1 MTRSEMREIAMHVS
15 FALGIYPRPV
25 DELLD
30 ALLDK
35 DYYRTLAEEDELYAD
50 YPSKKQINY
59 LHQVARGLGEHLI
72 ELDFYIEK
80 YAQNWK
86 VGRISRVA
94 VAIMRVSMYEILYV
108 PEVPGSVAINE
119 AVEMAK
125 KYEDKDTVSFIN
137 GILGSFIRG
146 ELSE

>member
-1 MTRSEMREIAMHVS
+1 MHIS
-15 FALGIYPRPV
+15 FALGANPRPAEAYL

-30 ALLDK
+30 K
-35 DYYRTLAEEDELYAD
+35 TYYETLGEEDDLYAE
-50 YPSKKQINY
+50 YPSKKQIAY
-59 LHQVARGLGEHLI
+59 LRQLVRGLGEHLV

-80 YAQNWK
+80 YARGWK

-94 VAIMRVSMYEILYV
+94 VAIMRVAMYEVLYL

-125 KYEDKDTVSFIN
+125 KYEDADTVSFVN
-137 GILGSFIRG
+137 GILGSFIRE
-146 ELSE
+146 ELTP